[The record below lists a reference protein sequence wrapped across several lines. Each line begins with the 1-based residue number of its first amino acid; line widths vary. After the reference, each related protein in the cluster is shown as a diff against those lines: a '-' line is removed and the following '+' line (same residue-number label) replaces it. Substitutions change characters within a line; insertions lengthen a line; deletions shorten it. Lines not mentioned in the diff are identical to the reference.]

1 MKTLEPT
8 PDDIKFFEAMGREL
22 QPSIRERMVVER
34 AVIRKAC
41 TDLIAAGMFI
51 TVDYGEG
58 EAGCTF
64 SKDINMIMS
73 VVQACDDEILRV
85 YRPHGVVKTK
95 HGFKWNN
102 MGWIRLV
109 YGNDGYDVIADH
121 TMSLSELLKA
131 TDAYA
136 DSLSE

>member
-8 PDDIKFFEAMGREL
+8 PDDIKFFELAGKLSPDIQARYL
-22 QPSIRERMVVER
+22 LER

-41 TDLIAAGMFI
+41 TDLIAAGMSI
-51 TVDYGEG
+51 TVDYGDG
-58 EAGCTF
+58 QAGCTF
-64 SKDINMIMS
+64 SRDPDTIMGA
-73 VVQACDDEILRV
+73 VCACDEETLRV
-85 YRPHGVVKTK
+85 YKPHGVVKTK
-95 HGFKWNN
+95 HGFDWNN
-102 MGWIRLV
+102 MGWIFLV